1 MKRLFLILFLSIY
14 ASLFAFSQKNEYIPD
29 ASQGNGKP
37 LTFRDSLKIQDL
49 FISAIQEKMKMNM
62 PEAIQNFEKILILDP
77 ENHATL
83 FELANIY
90 TVAKDYDRAKN
101 YLDKALNINPNNEW
115 YWILMA
121 DIYNKTNRIEEL
133 IPVYT
138 EIIKLTPKQ
147 EAYYYELA
155 NVYYVQG
162 EDDKVLATYREIE
175 NRFGSSDDLNARQI
189 DILFQSKRFTE
200 LEEDLKKQISLKPN
214 DVKNYF
220 LITELYVKT
229 NNRPKA
235 IDLLQKAKNQF
246 PTNGRI
252 RLLLA
257 DQFVALKQF
266 ENAFIELKVAF
277 SDAEL
282 KIDEK
287 VRIILSFFP
296 MFSDMRARAYA
307 NELASIMVKTHPDE
321 AKAFAMQGDVLFQE
335 AKYKEAQNSYKKALE
350 INDQVYQVWEQLL
363 RIELSIGDYQELI
376 SDGNKA
382 LEIFPNQAALYLY
395 SGIGYAQLKNHDKA
409 VLFLKSALDLALG
422 DKELLVQIFSSL
434 GDSFNALKKFKD
446 SDASFEQVL
455 TLDPDNFY
463 VLNNYA
469 YYLSLRG
476 ERLDL
481 AERMSKR
488 SLELNPDNPSF
499 EDTYA
504 WILFRLKRYAE
515 AKKWIEKSLQ
525 GKPDNNATQLEHY
538 GDILFYL
545 GDQANALEQWKKAK
559 AAGANSEKLNKKINE
574 KKYID

>member
-1 MKRLFLILFLSIY
+1 MKRLFLILLLSIY
-14 ASLFAFSQKNEYIPD
+14 ASLFAFSQKNEYINN
-29 ASQGNGKP
+29 ASQGNEKP

-49 FISAIQEKMKMNM
+49 FISAIQEKMRMNM

-77 ENHATL
+77 NNHATL

-90 TVAKDYDRAKN
+90 TSAKDYDRAKN
-101 YLDKALNINPNNEW
+101 YLDKALIINPNNEW

-138 EIIKLTPKQ
+138 EIIKLTPNQ

-162 EDDKVLATYREIE
+162 EDDKALATYREIE
-175 NRFGSSDDLNARQI
+175 NRFGSSDDLTTRRM

-200 LEEDLKKQISLKPN
+200 LEEDIKKQISLKPN
-214 DVKNYF
+214 DIKNYF

-229 NNRPKA
+229 NNRPRA

-257 DQFVALKQF
+257 DQFTALKQL

-307 NELASIMVKTHPDE
+307 NELASIMVKAHPDE
-321 AKAFAMQGDVLFQE
+321 AKAFALQGDVLFQE

-395 SGIGYAQLKNHDKA
+395 TGIGYAQLKNHEKA

-446 SDASFEQVL
+446 SDASYEQAL
-455 TLDPDNFY
+455 ILDPDNFY

-481 AERMSKR
+481 AERMSRR

-504 WILFRLKRYAE
+504 WVLFRLKRYAD

-538 GDILFYL
+538 GDILFFL
-545 GDQANALEQWKKAK
+545 GEQANALEQWKKAK
-559 AAGANSEKLNKKINE
+559 AGGTNSEKLNKKINE